1 MYMYA
6 LFFLAFQSLSIHN
19 KETAS
24 YLLRSSAAFRHPLP
38 PIADSSELKSIST
51 VLVWELELVRAFS
64 HYFW

>member
-6 LFFLAFQSLSIHN
+6 LIFLAFQSLSIHN

-24 YLLRSSAAFRHPLP
+24 FYSDLVLP
-38 PIADSSELKSIST
+38 SDTFSIPIADSSELKSIST

>member
-6 LFFLAFQSLSIHN
+6 FILLAFQSLSIHN

-24 YLLRSSAAFRHPLP
+24 YYSDLVLP
-38 PIADSSELKSIST
+38 SDTFSVPIADSSKLKSIST